1 MNPLSGTFGASS
13 GAPDAAIRIAV
24 VGHTN
29 AGKTSLLRTL
39 TRRADFG
46 EVSNRPGT
54 TRHVERIELRIDHRA
69 AGVQFFD
76 TPGLEDAV
84 ALQEHI
90 RSFFAADASTLPAE
104 QVRGFLAGPEAR
116 GVFEQEAKV
125 LRALLGADA
134 AFLVIDVRTPVLPK
148 YRAEIGLLAACARPV
163 LPVLNFV
170 RQTGG
175 DGRPEAA
182 WRALLADAG
191 LHAVARFDAT
201 APFTGAERD
210 LYADLAT
217 LLPAH
222 RQALAAVVERLEAER
237 IARRRAACQA
247 IALLLVQ
254 TAAMRR
260 AVRMPETDAAGRNS
274 QIAAGHD
281 ARVPAFDPAN
291 AARPADPAAKAMRQA
306 ADALQHD
313 VLRRARSCSEA
324 LLKLHGFREGDA
336 AEAPLPLLHGR
347 WEMDLFSPD
356 TLRQAGARLG
366 AGAAAGAAVGLV
378 ADIALAGVS
387 LGAGMAVGGA
397 VGSAL
402 AHGWGPLG
410 RRMANRLRGVR
421 EVTAEDAVLVV
432 LATRQLALLQA
443 LERRGHAEVLPIT
456 GEDLELDDAAGRSA
470 QPEPT
475 ASHQHKLIEQAVRG
489 TRPARSHPQWETRRF
504 GDGNLDMGERVE
516 AIAQILSASQA

>member
-1 MNPLSGTFGASS
+1 
-13 GAPDAAIRIAV
+13 
-24 VGHTN
+24 
-29 AGKTSLLRTL
+29 
-39 TRRADFG
+39 
-46 EVSNRPGT
+46 
-54 TRHVERIELRIDHRA
+54 
-69 AGVQFFD
+69 
-76 TPGLEDAV
+76 
-84 ALQEHI
+84 
-90 RSFFAADASTLPAE
+90 
-104 QVRGFLAGPEAR
+104 
-116 GVFEQEAKV
+116 
-125 LRALLGADA
+125 
-134 AFLVIDVRTPVLPK
+134 
-148 YRAEIGLLAACARPV
+148 
-163 LPVLNFV
+163 
-170 RQTGG
+170 
-175 DGRPEAA
+175 
-182 WRALLADAG
+182 
-191 LHAVARFDAT
+191 
-201 APFTGAERD
+201 
-210 LYADLAT
+210 
-217 LLPAH
+217 
-222 RQALAAVVERLEAER
+222 
-237 IARRRAACQA
+237 
-247 IALLLVQ
+247 
-254 TAAMRR
+254 
-260 AVRMPETDAAGRNS
+260 
-274 QIAAGHD
+274 
-281 ARVPAFDPAN
+281 
-291 AARPADPAAKAMRQA
+291 MRQA

-324 LLKLHGFREGDA
+324 LLKLYGFREGDA

-443 LERRGHAEVLPIT
+443 LERRGHAEVLSIT

-475 ASHQHKLIEQAVRG
+475 SLHQHKLIEQAVRD

-516 AIAQILSASQA
+516 AIAQILSASRT